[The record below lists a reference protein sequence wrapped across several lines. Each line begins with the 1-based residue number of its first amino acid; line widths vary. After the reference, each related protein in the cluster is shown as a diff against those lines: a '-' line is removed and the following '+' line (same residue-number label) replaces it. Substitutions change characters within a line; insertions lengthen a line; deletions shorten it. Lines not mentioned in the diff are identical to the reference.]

1 MIEQHSVSLA
11 DAQGIVKAALAK
23 ADEIGSPSNVAVV
36 DSGGNLLAFARMDK
50 AWLGSID
57 IAISKAFTSRA
68 FNLSTRELSNLAKPG
83 APFYGIQESNHG
95 KINILPGGVPLKN
108 HGKVIG
114 AVGVSGGTGDQD
126 QEIAEAAAG
135 AAKLS

>member
-1 MIEQHSVSLA
+1 MIEQHSVSLS
-11 DAQGIVKAALAK
+11 DAQSIVKAALAK

-68 FNLSTRELSNLAKPG
+68 FDLPTRELANLAKPG
-83 APFYGIQESNHG
+83 SAFYGIQESNHG
-95 KINILPGGVPLKN
+95 RINILPGGVPLKN
-108 HGKVIG
+108 KGNVVG

-126 QEIAEAAAG
+126 QTVAEAAAG
-135 AAKLS
+135 VIKS